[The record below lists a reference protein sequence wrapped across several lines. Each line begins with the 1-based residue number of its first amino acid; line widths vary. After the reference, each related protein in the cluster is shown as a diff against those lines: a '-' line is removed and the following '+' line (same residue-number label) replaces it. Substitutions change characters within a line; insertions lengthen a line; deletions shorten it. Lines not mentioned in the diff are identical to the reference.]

1 MSRLVDNLL
10 KAAGVGVIL
19 YGVYKL
25 GEKNALS
32 KLEDEGKI
40 EKDLNKP
47 KTEIDVVY
55 DMIQG
60 LKKKVGKTRRDRDNL
75 ELLEIKHKQ
84 LKNRL

>member
-1 MSRLVDNLL
+1 MSRIVDNLL
-10 KAAGVGVIL
+10 KAAGVGAIL

-32 KLEDEGKI
+32 KLENEGKI

-55 DMIQG
+55 DMIQE